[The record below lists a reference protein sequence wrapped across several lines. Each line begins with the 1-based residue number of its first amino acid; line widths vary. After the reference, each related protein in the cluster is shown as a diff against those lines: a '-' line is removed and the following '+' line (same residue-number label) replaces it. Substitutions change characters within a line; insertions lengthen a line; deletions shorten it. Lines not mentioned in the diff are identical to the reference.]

1 MMLIATI
8 LLASCQPGPSAQATA
23 SPTPFTPAQASSTAT
38 QPAEPTAT
46 PAPTATSAPTEA
58 PTTLP
63 AGEWPPLTYANAPLP
78 PLAGEITAEN
88 AYAVLPLAVWGN
100 PRANTLAI
108 SADGQILAIGTDL
121 GADFYDSQSYA
132 LLAKAHTP
140 HPVTSIA
147 FSPDNGLIA
156 LGQEQGL
163 IDVLTKADLSLL
175 IRLTPEQPEQFL
187 DQTIELAFSPNS
199 ANLTLMAQSP
209 EQVRLLRWST
219 ESWLITA
226 NQTLDQGLVSYLS
239 APLDLAGVL
248 DEQTNLLMQS
258 LSYPEESDQVDLPGT
273 ISQVFWDKMA
283 IFGGEIAPASDGTF
297 ILINNGV
304 AVASWHILS
313 GEYDYLLDDYPASI
327 PDPCTQ
333 APASCRNTNGGFS
346 WACDANPNISPIE
359 LIALTPDDIM
369 VLISRNDG
377 LTEFRSA
384 TDTRVLWTID
394 VNFTAVSF
402 SPGGE
407 FFFGLRPNG
416 VIEKRATL
424 DGTLIDFLDQNPS
437 ALTDLAFAP
446 DGSILAA
453 SFADGWVRI
462 YGSADGQLLGV
473 LNGSAT
479 ALAFSP
485 DGDILAAGLQNGTIR
500 LFNLLTGDFSD
511 LGPKHFARINDLSF
525 NFDGTQLLAGSA
537 DCTLSLW
544 QAEDGYRIR
553 LLYPGGGDPFQI
565 GNVAQVRSGEWLIAS
580 GNQTSAV
587 TYDTADFLASRVL
600 NFGPYSDL
608 ALSSDD
614 ATLVL
619 AGEQVRLGIRANT
632 QTDQSP
638 LAITEADLDLT
649 YKIAFSPDNTLL
661 TMVSEETLSFWSLEN
676 REVVADLAYPLAG
689 DFYSEAVSLAF
700 SPYGDLIA
708 LGMENGLI
716 QIFGIPTT
724 VNP

>member
-1 MMLIATI
+1 MMLITTI
-8 LLASCQPGPSAQATA
+8 LLTACQPNPETQATA
-23 SPTPFTPAQASSTAT
+23 TSTPFTPVQASPTMT
-38 QPAEPTAT
+38 QLAAPTAT
-46 PAPTATSAPTEA
+46 PAPTATSAPTEI
-58 PTTLP
+58 PTALP
-63 AGEWPPLTYANAPLP
+63 AGEWPPLTYANAPLS

-132 LLAKAHTP
+132 LIAKALTP

-147 FSPDNGLIA
+147 FSPDDGLIA

-163 IDVLTKADLSLL
+163 IDVLIKADLSLL
-175 IRLTPEQPEQFL
+175 IRLTPEQPQQFTG
-187 DQTIELAFSPNS
+187 QAIEVAFSPNS
-199 ANLTLMAQSP
+199 ANLTLMAQSS

-219 ESWLITA
+219 ENWLLTA

-248 DEQTNLLMQS
+248 DEQTDLLMQS

-273 ISQVFWDKMA
+273 ISQVFWEKMA
-283 IFGGEIAPASDGTF
+283 TFGGEIAPASDGTF

-313 GEYDYLLDDYPASI
+313 AEYDYLLDDYPTSI

-333 APASCRNTNGGFS
+333 APASCRNANGGFS
-346 WACDANPNISPIE
+346 WACDANPNIPPIE

-369 VLISRNDG
+369 MLISRNDG

-384 TDTRVLWTID
+384 ADTRVLWTID

-424 DGTLIDFLDQNPS
+424 DGALIDFLDQNPS

-453 SFADGWVRI
+453 SYADGWVRI
-462 YGSADGQLLGV
+462 YGAADGQLLGV

-485 DGDILAAGLQNGTIR
+485 DGDILAAGLQDGNIR

-544 QAEDGYRIR
+544 QAEDGYQIR

-565 GNVAQVRSGEWLIAS
+565 GNVAQVRSGEWLIAA
-580 GNQTSAV
+580 GNQARAV
-587 TYDTADFLASRVL
+587 TYDTADFLTSPTFAL
-600 NFGPYSDL
+600 GPYTDL
-608 ALSSDD
+608 TLSSDD

-619 AGEQVRLGIRANT
+619 AGEQVWLGMRTST
-632 QTDQSP
+632 QPDPSP
-638 LAITEADLDLT
+638 LAVTEADLDLT
-649 YKIAFSPDNTLL
+649 YKIAFSPDNSLL
-661 TMVSEETLSFWSLEN
+661 AVISESALSFWSLEN
-676 REVVADLAYPLAG
+676 REVIADLAYPLAG
-689 DFYSEAVSLAF
+689 DFYGEAVSLAF
-700 SPYGDLIA
+700 SLYGDLIA

-716 QIFGIPTT
+716 QVFGIPTT

>member
-1 MMLIATI
+1 MLIATI
-8 LLASCQPGPSAQATA
+8 LLTACQPRPDAQATA
-23 SPTPFTPAQASSTAT
+23 TPTPFTPVQASPTVT
-38 QPAEPTAT
+38 QPAAPTATLAPTAT
-46 PAPTATSAPTEA
+46 PAPTEA
-58 PTTLP
+58 PEALP
-63 AGEWPPLTYANAPLP
+63 VEEWPPLSYSNTLLP
-78 PLAGEITAEN
+78 ALVGEITPEN
-88 AYAVLPLAVWGN
+88 AYAVLPLAIWGN

-108 SADGQILAIGTDL
+108 SADGQILVIGTDL

-163 IDVLTKADLSLL
+163 IDIIIKADLTLL
-175 IRLTPEQPEQFL
+175 IRLTPEQPEQFTE
-187 DQTIELAFSPNS
+187 QTIEVAFSPNS
-199 ANLTLMAQSP
+199 ESLTLMAQSP

-219 ESWLITA
+219 ENWLITA
-226 NQTLDQGLVSYLS
+226 NQTLDQGLASYLS

-248 DEQTNLLMQS
+248 DEQTDLLMQS
-258 LSYPEESDQVDLPGT
+258 LSYPEEFDRVDLPGT

-283 IFGGEIAPASDGTF
+283 TFGGEIAPANDGTF

-304 AVASWHILS
+304 AIASWHILS
-313 GEYDYLLDDYPASI
+313 DEYDYLLDDYPTSI

-346 WACDANPNISPIE
+346 WTCDANPNIPPIE
-359 LIALTPDDIM
+359 LIALTPDNIM
-369 VLISRNDG
+369 MLISRNDG

-384 TDTRVLWTID
+384 ADTRVLWTID

-424 DGTLIDFLDQNPS
+424 DGTVIDFLDQNPS

-453 SFADGWVRI
+453 SYADGWVRI
-462 YGSADGQLLGV
+462 YGAADGQLLGV
-473 LNGSAT
+473 LNGNAT

-485 DGDILAAGLQNGTIR
+485 DGDTLAAGLQDGTIR
-500 LFNLLTGDFSD
+500 LFNLQTGGFSD
-511 LGPKHFARINDLSF
+511 LGPKHFTKINDLSF
-525 NFDGTQLLAGSA
+525 NFDGTQLLAGSS

-565 GNVAQVRSGEWLIAS
+565 GNVAQVRSGKWLIAA
-580 GNQTSAV
+580 GNQASAV
-587 TYDTADFLASRVL
+587 TYDPANFLASPIL
-600 NFGPYSDL
+600 DLGPYTDL

-614 ATLVL
+614 ATLAL
-619 AGEQVRLGIRANT
+619 AGEQVWLGLRSST
-632 QTDQSP
+632 QAASSP
-638 LAITEADLDLT
+638 LAVTEPDLGLT
-649 YKIAFSPDNTLL
+649 YKITFSPDNSLL
-661 TMVSEETLSFWSLEN
+661 AIISEEKLSFWSLEN
-676 REVVADLAYPLAG
+676 REVVADLYYPLAG
-689 DFYSEAVSLAF
+689 DFYGEAVSLAF

-708 LGMENGLI
+708 LGMDNGLI
-716 QIFGIPTT
+716 QIFGIPT
-724 VNP
+724 PQP